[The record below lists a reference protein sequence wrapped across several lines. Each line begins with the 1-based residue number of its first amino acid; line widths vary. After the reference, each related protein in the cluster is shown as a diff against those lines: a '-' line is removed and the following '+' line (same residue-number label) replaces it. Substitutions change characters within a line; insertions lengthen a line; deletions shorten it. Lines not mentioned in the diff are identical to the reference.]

1 MAEESLGNE
10 EMIESTD
17 NFEAV
22 YESHARSIYR
32 FLYWR
37 TKNPQLSE
45 DLTSSVFEKAW
56 RSRSSFRGGS
66 VRAWLYRIARN
77 VLIDHWRKKQD
88 VLMEDTDSL
97 PAEVTGVSVSERL
110 DQDIMLGRLRN
121 ALDTLPGDMRSVI
134 TLRFIDGLSCKQVAE
149 KLNLSDSNVRV
160 IQYRALRK
168 LRSRLK

>member
-1 MAEESLGNE
+1 MLD
-10 EMIESTD
+10 STD

-22 YESHARSIYR
+22 YESNERSIYR

-37 TKNPQLSE
+37 TKNVQLAE

-56 RSRSSFRGGS
+56 RSWGSFHGGS

-77 VLIDHWRKKQD
+77 VLIDHWRKKKDLLVDDADSMHEEATGPSISETLDQD
-88 VLMEDTDSL
+88 VLL
-97 PAEVTGVSVSERL
+97 QKL
-110 DQDIMLGRLRN
+110 QK
-121 ALDTLPGDMRSVI
+121 ALDTLPSDMHSVI

-149 KLNLSDSNVRV
+149 KLSLGESNVRV

>member
-1 MAEESLGNE
+1 MAKESLGNE
-10 EMIESTD
+10 EMLDSTD

-37 TKNPQLSE
+37 TKNVQLSE

-56 RSRSSFRGGS
+56 RSRGSFHGGS

-77 VLIDHWRKKQD
+77 VLIDHWRKKKD
-88 VLMEDTDSL
+88 FLVEDADSL
-97 PAEVTGVSVSERL
+97 HEEAAGPSISERL
-110 DQDIMLGRLRN
+110 DQDVMLRRLHK
-121 ALDTLPGDMRSVI
+121 ALDTLPGDIRSVI
-134 TLRFIDGLSCKQVAE
+134 NLRFIEGLSCKQVAE
-149 KLNLSDSNVRV
+149 KLDLGESNVRV

-168 LRSRLK
+168 LRNHLK

>member
-10 EMIESTD
+10 EMIDSTD
-17 NFEAV
+17 NFEVV

-37 TKNPQLSE
+37 TRNPQLSE

-56 RSRSSFRGGS
+56 RSRASFHGGS

-77 VLIDHWRKKQD
+77 VLIDHWRKKKDLLVED
-88 VLMEDTDSL
+88 VDSL
-97 PAEVTGVSVSERL
+97 HEETAGPSISERL
-110 DQDIMLGRLRN
+110 DRDVMLRRLHE

-134 TLRFIDGLSCKQVAE
+134 NLRFIEGLSCKQVAE
-149 KLNLSDSNVRV
+149 KLDLGESNVRV
-160 IQYRALRK
+160 IQYRALKK
-168 LRSRLK
+168 LRDRLK

>member
-10 EMIESTD
+10 EMIDSTD
-17 NFEAV
+17 SFEAA
-22 YESHARSIYR
+22 YESHSRSIYR

-37 TKNPQLSE
+37 TKNVQLSE

-56 RSRSSFRGGS
+56 HSRSSFRGGS

-88 VLMEDTDSL
+88 FLVEDADSL
-97 PAEVTGVSVSERL
+97 QEEATDPSIGETL
-110 DQDIMLGRLRN
+110 DQDLLLRHLHKT
-121 ALDTLPGDMRSVI
+121 LDTLPGDMRSVI
-134 TLRFIDGLSCKQVAE
+134 TLRFIEGLSCKQVAE
-149 KLNLSDSNVRV
+149 KLDLGESNVRV

>member
-10 EMIESTD
+10 EMVESTD
-17 NFEAV
+17 NFESV

-37 TKNPQLSE
+37 TRNPQLSE

-56 RSRSSFRGGS
+56 SSRGNFHGGS
-66 VRAWLYRIARN
+66 VQAWLYRIARN

-88 VLMEDTDSL
+88 LPMDDADSL
-97 PAEVTGVSVSERL
+97 NEESDGLSLSEIL
-110 DQDIMLGRLRN
+110 DQNIMLKRLQQ
-121 ALDTLPGDMRSVI
+121 ALDTLPDDMRSVVN
-134 TLRFIDGLSCKQVAE
+134 LRFIEGLSCKQVAK
-149 KLNLSDSNVRV
+149 KLDLGESNVRV

-168 LRSRLK
+168 LRERLK

>member
-10 EMIESTD
+10 EMIDSTD
-17 NFEAV
+17 NFEAA
-22 YESHARSIYR
+22 YESHSRSIYR

-37 TKNPQLSE
+37 TRNVQLSE

-56 RSRSSFRGGS
+56 RSRSSFHGGS

-88 VLMEDTDSL
+88 LLVEDVDSL
-97 PAEVTGVSVSERL
+97 PEEAAGSSISDQL
-110 DQDIMLGRLRN
+110 DQDIMLRRLHK
-121 ALDTLPGDMRSVI
+121 ALDTLPSDMRAVI
-134 TLRFIDGLSCKQVAE
+134 NLRFIEGLSCKQVAE
-149 KLNLSDSNVRV
+149 KLELGESNVRV

>member
-10 EMIESTD
+10 EMLDSTD

-37 TKNPQLSE
+37 TRNPQLSE

-56 RSRSSFRGGS
+56 RSRGSFHGGS

-77 VLIDHWRKKQD
+77 VLIDHWRKKKDLLVDD
-88 VLMEDTDSL
+88 VDSL
-97 PAEVTGVSVSERL
+97 NEETTSPSISEQLDRDVMLRRL
-110 DQDIMLGRLRN
+110 HE

-134 TLRFIDGLSCKQVAE
+134 NLRFIEGLSCKQVAE
-149 KLNLSDSNVRV
+149 KLDLGESNVRV

-168 LRSRLK
+168 LRNHLK